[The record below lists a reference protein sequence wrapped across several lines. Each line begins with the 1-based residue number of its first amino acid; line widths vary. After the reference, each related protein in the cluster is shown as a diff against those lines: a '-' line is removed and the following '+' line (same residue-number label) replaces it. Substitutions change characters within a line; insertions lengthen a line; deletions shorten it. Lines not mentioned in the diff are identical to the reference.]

1 MLLGPPGSGKSSIAK
16 AMAGIMPPMSLEES
30 LQTSKIYSVAGRG
43 NPSGGLMKQRP
54 FRSPHHSASIAAL
67 IGGGSGSIM
76 PGEISLAHNGVLFLD
91 EFCEAPK
98 RVIEALR
105 GPMEDRMVTISR
117 LKSKIIFPA
126 DFILVAAAN
135 PCPCGYYGEG
145 DRCTCTPRERLSYIS
160 RLSGPILDRIDLQ
173 IRTHIIPARELV
185 EKNRA
190 EDSGT
195 VARRVLQVREIQKE
209 RFKGLGVFCNA
220 AMDSKMTEEFCHLDH
235 ACKSMLERIID
246 RMGLSARAYFRIMKL
261 ARTIADMDLRED
273 ILPGDLAEAAGYRFL
288 DKI

>member
-16 AMAGIMPPMSLEES
+16 AMAGIMPPISLEES

-105 GPMEDRMVTISR
+105 GKMEDRMV
-117 LKSKIIFPA
+117 KI
-126 DFILVAAAN
+126 
-135 PCPCGYYGEG
+135 
-145 DRCTCTPRERLSYIS
+145 
-160 RLSGPILDRIDLQ
+160 
-173 IRTHIIPARELV
+173 
-185 EKNRA
+185 
-190 EDSGT
+190 
-195 VARRVLQVREIQKE
+195 
-209 RFKGLGVFCNA
+209 
-220 AMDSKMTEEFCHLDH
+220 
-235 ACKSMLERIID
+235 
-246 RMGLSARAYFRIMKL
+246 
-261 ARTIADMDLRED
+261 
-273 ILPGDLAEAAGYRFL
+273 
-288 DKI
+288 

>member
-1 MLLGPPGSGKSSIAK
+1 
-16 AMAGIMPPMSLEES
+16 
-30 LQTSKIYSVAGRG
+30 
-43 NPSGGLMKQRP
+43 MKQRP

-135 PCPCGYYGEG
+135 PCPCGYYGAG
-145 DRCTCTPRERLSYIS
+145 DRCTCSPRERLSYIS
-160 RLSGPILDRIDLQ
+160 RLSAPILDRIDLQ

-235 ACKSMLERIID
+235 SCKSMLERIID
-246 RMGLSARAYFRIMKL
+246 RMRLSARAYFRIMKL

-273 ILPGDLAEAAGYRFL
+273 ILPGDLAEAAGCRFL